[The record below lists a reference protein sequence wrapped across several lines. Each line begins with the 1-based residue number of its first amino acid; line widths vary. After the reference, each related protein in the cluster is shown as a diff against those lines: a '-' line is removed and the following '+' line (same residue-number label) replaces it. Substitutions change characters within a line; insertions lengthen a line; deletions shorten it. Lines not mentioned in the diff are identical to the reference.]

1 MSRGFVGQPAHG
13 GAALALSLVALAATS
28 CPTAGQE
35 LTGWL
40 TVHTDEAFDH
50 LVDTENLVHEVT
62 ADGDLVVRM
71 FVTRMLV
78 RRIEPV
84 RATLLAAA
92 RASTPDPDG
101 YSGYAATTRVVEV
114 RCDQGQVRFGET
126 TDFDGEGGVLQRWTP
141 TPDWMRPSEVADA
154 DAMEAVLRWAC
165 EPDSTPPH
173 GL

>member
-1 MSRGFVGQPAHG
+1 MRRSSARRSAHG
-13 GAALALSLVALAATS
+13 AAALGLCVVSVAAIP
-28 CPTAGQE
+28 CPAAGQE

-50 LVDTENLVHEVT
+50 LVDTESLVHEVT
-62 ADGDLVVRM
+62 DGDLVVRM

-78 RRIEPV
+78 RRVEPV

-101 YSGYAATTRVVEV
+101 YAGYAATTRVVEV
-114 RCDQGQVRFGET
+114 RCDQGRLRFGET
-126 TDFDGEGGVLQRWTP
+126 TDFDREGAVLRRWTP
-141 TPDWMRPSEVADA
+141 PPRWTGLSEVADA

-165 EPDSTPPH
+165 EPVSTPPH

>member
-1 MSRGFVGQPAHG
+1 MP
-13 GAALALSLVALAATS
+13 

-50 LVDTENLVHEVT
+50 LVDTESLVHEVT
-62 ADGDLVVRM
+62 ADGDLVARM

-78 RRIEPV
+78 RRVEPV

-92 RASTPDPDG
+92 RASTRDPLG
-101 YSGYAATTRVVEV
+101 YAGYAATTRVVEA
-114 RCDQGQVRFGET
+114 RCDQGRVRFGET
-126 TDFDGEGGVLQRWTP
+126 TDFDGEGGVLRRWTP
-141 TPDWMRPSEVADA
+141 TPHWKRPSEVADA

-165 EPDSTPPH
+165 APDSTPSPWH
-173 GL
+173 VM